1 MSTVALEEGVLIA
14 VAAVKLKTCGIDLHV
29 PFGRVRGA
37 GTGLEPACG
46 TCSAAD
52 PRYMASSRG
61 DVQGL
66 LRWHTQ
72 RAVRTLPKLPLRLRP
87 ETRPTS

>member
-37 GTGLEPACG
+37 GTGLEPAWDMI
-46 TCSAAD
+46 AAD
-52 PRYMASSRG
+52 PRYG
-61 DVQGL
+61 FQPG
-66 LRWHTQ
+66 
-72 RAVRTLPKLPLRLRP
+72 
-87 ETRPTS
+87 